1 VYKLGKKDES
11 SHSAATDFDVTKK
24 DITPM
29 GGFPHYGIV
38 KEDFLMIKVSDTA
51 MCTVKYVSIYLY
63 CCVLSFIPQALV
75 LLHETLPGMMHNSHL
90 CCHPEMHC
98 SGTASICGCKLVY
111 SPPMPQCSNEMPGLS
126 SAYSHLR
133 AVR

>member
-51 MCTVKYVSIYLY
+51 MCAPLNM
-63 CCVLSFIPQALV
+63 CPFI
-75 LLHETLPGMMHNSHL
+75 
-90 CCHPEMHC
+90 C
-98 SGTASICGCKLVY
+98 I
-111 SPPMPQCSNEMPGLS
+111 
-126 SAYSHLR
+126 
-133 AVR
+133 AVC